1 MMRHLTEK
9 TRAVVAVLALGL
21 AFIGCA
27 AKPYEKQYGTT
38 AQAGNALVRYGT
50 IAGAG
55 AAGGAIGYLASDGD
69 PLVTGLGAAAGTA
82 AGVGITAFNDKKK
95 MEAYNQGV
103 RDGEAQG
110 RAQAMKEVWQ
120 AQAIDG
126 PAGPTGPRSNHGG
139 GRAGSPTLRR
149 VYVPAREVNG
159 VKYPGGYQS
168 VQVAPQP

>member
-1 MMRHLTEK
+1 MAIRFPTTKGIQL
-9 TRAVVAVLALGL
+9 ALALGL
-21 AFIGCA
+21 VMVCVGCA
-27 AKPYEKQYGTT
+27 TKPYEKQYGPT
-38 AQAGNALVRYGT
+38 AQAGNAMVKYGT

-82 AGVGITAFNDKKK
+82 AGIGITAFNDKKK
-95 MEAYNQGV
+95 MEAYKQGV

-126 PAGPTGPRSNHGG
+126 PPGPTGPRSNHGSRG
-139 GRAGSPTLRR
+139 NGTPTLRR

-168 VQVAPQP
+168 VQVAP